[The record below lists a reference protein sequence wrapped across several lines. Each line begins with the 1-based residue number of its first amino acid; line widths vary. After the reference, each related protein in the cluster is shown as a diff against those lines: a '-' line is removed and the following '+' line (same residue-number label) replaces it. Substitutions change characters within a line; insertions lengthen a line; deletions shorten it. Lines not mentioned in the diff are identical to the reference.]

1 MGATWP
7 VLTNGVWSFAQL
19 TLGCKG
25 DVWDKSWFKHWIWD
39 FICYHNWAFLPKIL
53 KELHSTQRMVMFDV
67 GVVERSGILEW
78 VKSVTDLEAAHQS
91 HLQSTNL
98 RRCQSSSY
106 CESKLTAP
114 GGGTETPWP
123 PLEAPTG
130 WPQTDHRWQEVCTLF
145 SYLLCHVQKG
155 LPRKDYALSSFKY
168 RCKQWVNT
176 VWYIKT
182 KDY

>member
-1 MGATWP
+1 MCSPTFPRFPCSSIVATWP
-7 VLTNGVWSFAQL
+7 VLTNGMWSFTQL

-25 DVWDKSWFKHWIWD
+25 NVWDKSWFKHWIWG

-67 GVVERSGILEW
+67 GVVERWGILEW

-106 CESKLTAP
+106 CENKLTAP
-114 GGGTETPWP
+114 GGRDRDSMASLGDSHRLTTD
-123 PLEAPTG
+123 
-130 WPQTDHRWQEVCTLF
+130 WPQMARVFSQQKVCSLF
-145 SYLLCHVQKG
+145 SYLLCHIQRG
-155 LPRKDYALSSFKY
+155 LPRKQIMLFFL
-168 RCKQWVNT
+168 
-176 VWYIKT
+176 
-182 KDY
+182 